1 MPDRFREFAADIAP
15 YLPPAF
21 GALIGLRWAQNQT
34 PVQKVTGFAGGFG
47 LAVYCGP
54 AIAEFFALGPK
65 STIAVGVLTAV
76 LGMDIL
82 GGLMAAAKAFG
93 LNPLD
98 TFKGWWSTLKGGQS

>member
-21 GALIGLRWAQNQT
+21 GAFIGLRWAQNQT

-47 LAVYCGP
+47 LAVYFGP
-54 AIAEFFALGPK
+54 AIAEFFTLGPK
-65 STIAVGVLTAV
+65 ATIAVGVLTAV
-76 LGMDIL
+76 IGMDIL

-93 LNPLD
+93 TNPLES
-98 TFKGWWSTLKGGQS
+98 FKGWWSAWKGNP